1 MLLAEEFSNKWW
13 RGLIFSSILCARLK
27 HWGRE
32 WPPEG
37 WHALE
42 LRAENTESVETVR
55 DEYQEI
61 SLAKR
66 PVMEDKVSSP
76 RDLVARLAGAGISFL
91 LGLMVVLFL
100 WQGMQY
106 SNLDLDDHIAT
117 LLYLAFFTILAFA
130 LLGLVKGPDA
140 IDALLK
146 LIPRRNQRTK
156 MRDDKNNSE
165 REDGE
170 K

>member
-1 MLLAEEFSNKWW
+1 
-13 RGLIFSSILCARLK
+13 
-27 HWGRE
+27 
-32 WPPEG
+32 
-37 WHALE
+37 
-42 LRAENTESVETVR
+42 
-55 DEYQEI
+55 
-61 SLAKR
+61 
-66 PVMEDKVSSP
+66 MEDKVSSP

-156 MRDDKNNSE
+156 MPDDKNNSE
-165 REDGE
+165 REDRE